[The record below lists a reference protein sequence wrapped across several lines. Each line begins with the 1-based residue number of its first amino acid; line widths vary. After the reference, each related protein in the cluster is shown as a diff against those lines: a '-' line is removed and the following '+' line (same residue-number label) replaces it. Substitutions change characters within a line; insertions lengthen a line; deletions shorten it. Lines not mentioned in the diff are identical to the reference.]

1 MYSDFSAG
9 NVTNQTKQCDTQK
22 MENQCDEN
30 ERCFQNSKGEKAY
43 CKCKIGYDLEKGRCV
58 QVTIT
63 TVASVTDQPNVMAN
77 SGGIYT
83 QYNYKYYR
91 VSVYINHPKSLFV
104 FTIYR
109 N

>member
-1 MYSDFSAG
+1 
-9 NVTNQTKQCDTQK
+9 
-22 MENQCDEN
+22 MENQCNEN

-77 SGGIYT
+77 SGGIYM
-83 QYNYKYYR
+83 QYNYKYYD
-91 VSVYINHPKSLFV
+91 VSLYKSSQILIFV
-104 FTIYR
+104 FNIYK